1 MSKVRKIVGTTIRS
15 ILIILFAVIIA
26 AVNSILPNY
35 ARMADSY
42 LGGINTKIDN
52 SKVDTTG
59 LDLEYNKPDYTTDS
73 IKEVEASLH
82 QQIADEGTVL
92 LSNEGVLPMAQ
103 DTEFSFFS
111 VNSATVS
118 ANDSMTGGRKLTQIF
133 ENAGVS
139 INTTLMDFYSEQSK
153 EYGLSAG
160 SISFGDA
167 EDFAINEV
175 PLSVLQENTEV
186 MDSVKNTV
194 PVYFLKRVAGEGR
207 DMPRSMYNHAKSE
220 EDKAKSYLEPD
231 STELEIIS
239 YLNDNFDNVI
249 LVTNSNAALELGWV
263 KDYKNVKAVL
273 SCTAIESI
281 PYILTGQVNP
291 SGRTVDT
298 FAADAS
304 KSPAAQNFGDYQ
316 YVDKNGDLTKYNYV
330 TYEEG
335 IYVGYKYYET
345 RYEDAVLNQ
354 GNAGDYDYTEEVV
367 YPFGYGLS
375 YTTFDWS
382 DMQTTW
388 SGDECTVTV
397 DVENTGD
404 MAGKDVVEIY
414 AQSPYTEYDKA
425 NGVEKASVQ
434 LVAYGKTSELAPGEK
449 ETVTC
454 TFSKEQLKAYDE
466 NGAETYIF
474 DAGDYYITAAQNA
487 HVAINNILTA
497 KSEVGTNNT
506 VSVEDSQETEAVDSE
521 DTTDVE
527 TSEEEDTADNE
538 EVADNAEVETS
549 IELATAGG
557 LSAEE
562 ATTGGNADFVSVYI
576 PDNTDTDVTTYA
588 TDSYSGVAITNQLQ
602 DCKADVTYLT
612 RSDWEGTFPTHDGEA
627 GTQIST
633 WGNEINGE
641 DGVSYTY
648 VKTASDELIAELD
661 SFSSGTDVDP
671 ATLADTQIVYGADNG
686 LTLID
691 MRGLDFNDPLWDD
704 LLDELA
710 ADEIYNT
717 IGVSGYGIEYIASVE
732 KPFNIDADTAAGLI
746 YGGTGAMFPNAM
758 TLAQT
763 WNLELASEYGE
774 IIGNEGLLGGADGW
788 YAPSMN
794 IHRTPYSGRN
804 GEYYSEDAYLSGA
817 VASREIYGAASKG
830 MYTYIK
836 HFAFNDQENHRGD
849 RDGQFSVATW
859 FNEQSAR
866 EIYLVPFEMCMKVGD
881 VTLNYVEKQEDGT
894 YVNATKSIRA
904 SQGVMT
910 SFNRAGATWAGG
922 DYGLITGILRNEW
935 AFNGIVMTDNANTGV
950 FMDGYQMTEAGAD
963 VKLTSLPASARYDF
977 DENDPATYY
986 YARQAMHRTL
996 YTIANSKSMNGA
1008 MPGSKIKDGMRTTDK
1023 VKMAIDIIFGL
1034 LIVLEIYKIFR
1045 LFKPTKKKLA
1055 KLQAKAEKK
1064 AQKKLKKA

>member
-1 MSKVRKIVGTTIRS
+1 MSKARKIVGTTIRS
-15 ILIILFAVIIA
+15 ILIIVFAVIIA

-35 ARMADSY
+35 ARMMDSMI
-42 LGGINTKIDN
+42 GGINTKIDN
-52 SKVDTTG
+52 SDVDTTG
-59 LDLEYNKPDYTTDS
+59 LDLEYNKADYTTDN
-73 IKEVEASLH
+73 IGEAESALH

-92 LSNEGVLPMAQ
+92 LSNEGILPMAQ

-118 ANDSMTGGRKLTQIF
+118 ASDSMMGGRNLTQIF
-133 ENAGVS
+133 ENAGAK

-153 EYGLSAG
+153 EYGLSSG
-160 SISFGDA
+160 SVSFGDA

-175 PLSVLQENTEV
+175 PLSVLQENAEV
-186 MDSVKNTV
+186 MESVKNTV

-207 DMPRSMYNHAKSE
+207 DMPRSMYNHAESE

-263 KDYKNVKAVL
+263 KDYTNIKAVL
-273 SCTAIESI
+273 SSTTIEAV

-316 YVDKNGDLTKYNYV
+316 YVDENGELTKYNYV

-382 DMQTTW
+382 NMQTTW
-388 SGDECTVTV
+388 SGDECIVTV

-474 DAGDYYITAAQNA
+474 DAGDYYITAAANA
-487 HVAINNILTA
+487 HAAINNILAA
-497 KSEVGTNNT
+497 KSEKPAQKA
-506 VSVEDSQETEAVDSE
+506 DLDSE
-521 DTTDVE
+521 E
-527 TSEEEDTADNE
+527 TADNE
-538 EVADNAEVETS
+538 ESATQEEAES
-549 IELATAGG
+549 KIELLTAGG

-562 ATTGGNADFVSVYI
+562 ATTGGNADFVSVYT

-588 TDSYSGVAITNQLQ
+588 TDSYSGVTITNQLQ

-648 VKTASDELIAELD
+648 VKTASDDLIAELD
-661 SFSSGTDVDP
+661 SFSSGTDVAP
-671 ATLADTQIVYGADNG
+671 ETLADTQIVYGADNG
-686 LTLID
+686 LTLIN
-691 MRGLDFNDPLWDD
+691 MRGLDFDDPLWDD
-704 LLDELA
+704 LLDELT

-717 IGVSGYGIEYIASVE
+717 IGVSGYGIEYIDSVE

-763 WNLELASEYGE
+763 WNLDLASEYGTM
-774 IIGNEGLLGGADGW
+774 IGNEGLLGGADGW

-804 GEYYSEDAYLSGA
+804 GEYYSEDAFLSGA
-817 VASREIYGAASKG
+817 VASREVYGAASKG

-881 VTLNYVEKQEDGT
+881 VTLNYVEKQEDGS
-894 YVNATKSIRA
+894 YANASKSIRA

-922 DYGLITGILRNEW
+922 DYGLITVILRNEW
-935 AFNGIVMTDNANTGV
+935 AFDGIVMTDNANTGV

-963 VKLTSLPASARYDF
+963 VKLTSLPASARYNF
-977 DENDPATYY
+977 DKSDPATYY
-986 YARQAMHRTL
+986 YARQAMHRVL

-1008 MPGSKIKDGMRTTDK
+1008 MPGSQVKDGMRISDK
-1023 VKMAIDIIFGL
+1023 IKLAIDIIFGL
-1034 LIVLEIYKIFR
+1034 LIVLEVYRIFR
-1045 LFKPTKKKLA
+1045 LFRPTKKKLA
-1055 KLQAKAEKK
+1055 KLLAKAEKK
-1064 AQKKLKKA
+1064 AQKKQM

>member
-1 MSKVRKIVGTTIRS
+1 MSKARKIVGTTIRS
-15 ILIILFAVIIA
+15 ILIIVFAVIIA

-35 ARMADSY
+35 ARMMDSMI
-42 LGGINTKIDN
+42 GGINTKIDN
-52 SKVDTTG
+52 SDVDTTG
-59 LDLEYNKPDYTTDS
+59 LDLEYNKADYTTDN
-73 IKEVEASLH
+73 IGEAESALH

-92 LSNEGVLPMAQ
+92 LSNEGILPMAQ

-118 ANDSMTGGRKLTQIF
+118 ASDSMMGGRNLTQIF
-133 ENAGVS
+133 ENAGAK

-153 EYGLSAG
+153 EYGLSSG

-167 EDFAINEV
+167 EDFAIHEV

-207 DMPRSMYNHAKSE
+207 DMPRSMYNHAESE

-263 KDYKNVKAVL
+263 KDYENVKAVL

-316 YVDKNGDLTKYNYV
+316 YVDENGELTKYNYV

-375 YTTFDWS
+375 YTTFAWS
-382 DMQTTW
+382 DMQTNW

-404 MAGKDVVEIY
+404 LAGKDVVEIY

-425 NGVEKASVQ
+425 NGVEKAAAQ
-434 LVAYGKTSELAPGEK
+434 LIAYGKTSELAPGEK

-466 NGAETYIF
+466 NGAQTYIF
-474 DAGDYYITAAQNA
+474 DAGDYYITAAENA
-487 HVAINNILTA
+487 HAAINNILA
-497 KSEVGTNNT
+497 VKSEV
-506 VSVEDSQETEAVDSE
+506 SVQ
-521 DTTDVE
+521 
-527 TSEEEDTADNE
+527 
-538 EVADNAEVETS
+538 
-549 IELATAGG
+549 TAGG
-557 LSAEE
+557 LSTEE
-562 ATTGGNADFVSVYI
+562 ATTGGNTDFVTVYT

-588 TDSYSGVAITNQLQ
+588 TDSYSGAEITNQLQ
-602 DCKADVTYLT
+602 DCKADVTYLS
-612 RSDWEGTFPTHDGEA
+612 RSDWEGTFPTHDGEP

-648 VKTASDELIAELD
+648 VKTGSADLIADLD

-671 ATLADTQIVYGADNG
+671 ASLAETPIIYGADNG
-686 LTLID
+686 LKLID
-691 MRGLDFNDPLWDD
+691 MRGLDFDDPLWED
-704 LLDELA
+704 LLDELT

-717 IGVSGYGIEYIASVE
+717 IGVSGYGIEYIDSVE
-732 KPFNIDADTAAGLI
+732 KPFNIDADTAAGLF
-746 YGGTGAMFPNAM
+746 YGGTGAMFPKAM

-763 WNLELASEYGE
+763 WNLELAGEYGE
-774 IIGNEGLLGGADGW
+774 MIGNEGLLGGADGW

-817 VASREIYGAASKG
+817 VASREVYGAASKG

-866 EIYLVPFEMCMKVGD
+866 EIYLVPFEMCMKAGD
-881 VTLNYVEKQEDGT
+881 VTLNYVEKQKDGT
-894 YVNATKSIRA
+894 YANASKQIRA

-935 AFNGIVMTDNANTGV
+935 AFDGIVMTDNANTGV

-963 VKLTSLPASARYDF
+963 VKLTTLPASARYNF

-986 YARQAMHRTL
+986 YARQAMHHTL
-996 YTIANSKSMNGA
+996 YTIANCKAMNGA
-1008 MPGSKIKDGMRTTDK
+1008 MPGSHIKDGTRISTTIMRVVT
-1023 VKMAIDIIFGL
+1023 ILFGL
-1034 LIVLEIYKIFR
+1034 LIILEVYKIFR
-1045 LFKPTKKKLA
+1045 LFKPTQKKLT

-1064 AQKKLKKA
+1064 AQKKQS

>member
-1 MSKVRKIVGTTIRS
+1 
-15 ILIILFAVIIA
+15 
-26 AVNSILPNY
+26 
-35 ARMADSY
+35 
-42 LGGINTKIDN
+42 
-52 SKVDTTG
+52 
-59 LDLEYNKPDYTTDS
+59 
-73 IKEVEASLH
+73 
-82 QQIADEGTVL
+82 
-92 LSNEGVLPMAQ
+92 
-103 DTEFSFFS
+103 
-111 VNSATVS
+111 
-118 ANDSMTGGRKLTQIF
+118 
-133 ENAGVS
+133 
-139 INTTLMDFYSEQSK
+139 
-153 EYGLSAG
+153 
-160 SISFGDA
+160 
-167 EDFAINEV
+167 
-175 PLSVLQENTEV
+175 
-186 MDSVKNTV
+186 
-194 PVYFLKRVAGEGR
+194 
-207 DMPRSMYNHAKSE
+207 MPRSMYNHAESE

-263 KDYKNVKAVL
+263 KDYTNIKAVL
-273 SCTAIESI
+273 SSTTIEAI

-316 YVDKNGDLTKYNYV
+316 YVDENGELTKYNYV

-375 YTTFDWS
+375 YTTFAWS
-382 DMQTTW
+382 NMQTNW

-466 NGAETYIF
+466 NGAQTYIF
-474 DAGDYYITAAQNA
+474 DAGDYYITAAANA
-487 HVAINNILTA
+487 HAAINNILAA
-497 KSEVGTNNT
+497 KSEKPAQKA
-506 VSVEDSQETEAVDSE
+506 DLDSE
-521 DTTDVE
+521 E
-527 TSEEEDTADNE
+527 TADNE
-538 EVADNAEVETS
+538 ESATQEEAES
-549 IELATAGG
+549 KIELLTAGG

-562 ATTGGNADFVSVYI
+562 TTTGGNAEFVSVYT

-588 TDSYSGVAITNQLQ
+588 TDSYSGVTITNQLQ

-648 VKTASDELIAELD
+648 VKTASDDLIAELD
-661 SFSSGTDVDP
+661 SFSSGTDVAP
-671 ATLADTQIVYGADNG
+671 ETLADTQIVYGADNG
-686 LTLID
+686 LTLIN
-691 MRGLDFNDPLWDD
+691 MRGLDFDDPLWDD
-704 LLDELA
+704 LLDELT

-717 IGVSGYGIEYIASVE
+717 IGVSGYGIEYIDSVE
-732 KPFNIDADTAAGLI
+732 KPFNIDADTAAGLL

-763 WNLELASEYGE
+763 WNLDLASEYGTM
-774 IIGNEGLLGGADGW
+774 IGNEGLLGGADGW

-804 GEYYSEDAYLSGA
+804 GEYYSEDAFLSGA
-817 VASREIYGAASKG
+817 VASREVYGAASKG

-881 VTLNYVEKQEDGT
+881 VTLNYVEKQEDGS
-894 YVNATKSIRA
+894 YANASKSIRA

-935 AFNGIVMTDNANTGV
+935 AFDGIVMTDNANTGV

-963 VKLTSLPASARYDF
+963 VKLTSLPASARYNF
-977 DENDPATYY
+977 DKSDSATYY
-986 YARQAMHRTL
+986 YARQAMHRVL

-1008 MPGSKIKDGMRTTDK
+1008 MPGSQIKDGMRISDK
-1023 VKMAIDIIFGL
+1023 IKLAIDIIFGL
-1034 LIVLEIYKIFR
+1034 LIVLEVYRIFR
-1045 LFKPTKKKLA
+1045 LFRPTKKKLA

-1064 AQKKLKKA
+1064 AQKKQM

>member
-1 MSKVRKIVGTTIRS
+1 MSKARKIVGTTIRS
-15 ILIILFAVIIA
+15 ILIIVFAVIIA
-26 AVNSILPNY
+26 AVNMILPNY
-35 ARMADSY
+35 ARMADSM

-52 SKVDTTG
+52 SDVDTSG
-59 LDLEYNKPDYTTDS
+59 LDLEYNKADYT
-73 IKEVEASLH
+73 KENIGEAEAALH
-82 QQIADEGTVL
+82 QQIADEGTIL
-92 LSNEGVLPMAQ
+92 LSNEGILPMSQ
-103 DTEFSFFS
+103 NTEFSFFS

-118 ANDSMTGGRKLTQIF
+118 AKDSMLGGRNLTQIF
-133 ENAGVS
+133 ENAGAKL
-139 INTTLMDFYSEQSK
+139 NTTLMDFYTEQS
-153 EYGLSAG
+153 EVYGLSSG

-167 EDFAINEV
+167 EDFAIHEV

-186 MDSVKNTV
+186 MDSVKNTT

-207 DMPRSMYNHAKSE
+207 DMPRSMYNHAESE

-239 YLNDNFDNVI
+239 YLNDHFDNVI

-263 KDYKNVKAVL
+263 KDYANVKAVL
-273 SCTAIESI
+273 SCTAIEAI

-316 YVDKNGDLTKYNYV
+316 YVDENGELTKYNYV

-345 RYEDAVLNQ
+345 RYEDAILNQ

-375 YTTFDWS
+375 YTTFAWS
-382 DMQTTW
+382 DMQTNW

-404 MAGKDVVEIY
+404 LAGKDVVEIY

-425 NGVEKASVQ
+425 NGVEKAAVQ
-434 LVAYGKTSELAPGEK
+434 LIAYGKTSELAPGEK

-466 NGAETYIF
+466 NGAQTYIF
-474 DAGDYYITAAQNA
+474 DAGDYYITAAENA
-487 HVAINNILTA
+487 HAAINNILA
-497 KSEVGTNNT
+497 VKSEV
-506 VSVEDSQETEAVDSE
+506 SVQ
-521 DTTDVE
+521 
-527 TSEEEDTADNE
+527 
-538 EVADNAEVETS
+538 
-549 IELATAGG
+549 TAGG
-557 LSAEE
+557 LSTEE
-562 ATTGGNADFVSVYI
+562 ATTGGNTDFVTVYT

-588 TDSYSGVAITNQLQ
+588 TDSYSGAEITNQLQ
-602 DCKADVTYLT
+602 DCKADVTYLS
-612 RSDWEGTFPTHDGEA
+612 RSDWEGTFPTHDGEP

-648 VKTASDELIAELD
+648 VKTGSAHLIAELD

-671 ATLADTQIVYGADNG
+671 ASLAETPIIYGADNG
-686 LTLID
+686 LKLID
-691 MRGLDFNDPLWDD
+691 MRGLDFDDPLWED
-704 LLDELA
+704 LLDELT

-717 IGVSGYGIEYIASVE
+717 IGVSGYGIEYIDSVE
-732 KPFNIDADTAAGLI
+732 KPFNIDADTAAGLF
-746 YGGTGAMFPNAM
+746 YGGTGAMFPKAM

-763 WNLELASEYGE
+763 WNLELAGEYGE
-774 IIGNEGLLGGADGW
+774 MIGNEGLLGGADGW

-817 VASREIYGAASKG
+817 VASREVYGAASKG

-866 EIYLVPFEMCMKVGD
+866 EIYLVPFEMCMKAGD
-881 VTLNYVEKQEDGT
+881 VTLNYVEKQKDGT
-894 YVNATKSIRA
+894 YANASKQIRA

-935 AFNGIVMTDNANTGV
+935 AFDGIVMTDNANTGV

-963 VKLTSLPASARYDF
+963 VKLTSLPASARYNF
-977 DENDPATYY
+977 DKSDPATYY
-986 YARQAMHRTL
+986 YARQAMHRVL

-1008 MPGSKIKDGMRTTDK
+1008 MPGSQIKDGMRISDK
-1023 VKMAIDIIFGL
+1023 IKLAIDIIFGL
-1034 LIVLEIYKIFR
+1034 LIVLEVYRIFR
-1045 LFKPTKKKLA
+1045 LFRPTKKKLA
-1055 KLQAKAEKK
+1055 KLLAKAEKK
-1064 AQKKLKKA
+1064 AQKKQM

>member
-1 MSKVRKIVGTTIRS
+1 MSKVRKVVGTTIRS
-15 ILIILFAVIIA
+15 ILIVLFAVIIA
-26 AVNSILPNY
+26 AVNMILPNY
-35 ARMADSY
+35 ARMADSM

-52 SKVDTTG
+52 SDVDTSG
-59 LDLEYNKPDYTTDS
+59 LDLEYNKADYT
-73 IKEVEASLH
+73 KENIGEAEAALH

-92 LSNEGVLPMAQ
+92 LSNEGILPMAK

-118 ANDSMTGGRKLTQIF
+118 ASDSMLGGRKLTQIF
-133 ENAGVS
+133 ENAGVK
-139 INTTLMDFYSEQSK
+139 INSTLMDFYTEQSK
-153 EYGLSAG
+153 TYGLSSG

-175 PLSVLQENTEV
+175 PLSVLQENTDV
-186 MDSVKNTV
+186 LDSAKNTV

-207 DMPRSMYNHAKSE
+207 DMPRSMYNHAESA

-239 YLNDNFDNVI
+239 YLNDHFDNVI
-249 LVTNSNAALELGWV
+249 LVTNSNAALELDWV
-263 KDYKNVKAVL
+263 KDYSNVKAVL
-273 SCTAIESI
+273 SCTTIESI

-316 YVDKNGDLTKYNYV
+316 YVDENGELTKYNYV

-345 RYEDAVLNQ
+345 RYEDVILNQ
-354 GNAGDYDYTEEVV
+354 GNAGDYDYTKEVV

-375 YTTFDWS
+375 YTTFEWS

-434 LVAYGKTSELAPGEK
+434 LVAYGKTKELAPGEK
-449 ETVTC
+449 ETVSC

-466 NGAETYIF
+466 NNAKTYIF
-474 DAGDYYITAAQNA
+474 DAGDYYITAAKNA
-487 HVAINNILTA
+487 HDAINNIITVKA
-497 KSEVGTNNT
+497 ESAAEASAINGNT
-506 VSVEDSQETEAVDSE
+506 
-521 DTTDVE
+521 
-527 TSEEEDTADNE
+527 
-538 EVADNAEVETS
+538 
-549 IELATAGG
+549 ELVTIYTP
-557 LSAEE
+557 E
-562 ATTGGNADFVSVYI
+562 
-576 PDNTDTDVTTYA
+576 NTDTDLTTYA
-588 TDSYSGVAITNQLQ
+588 TDSYSGVEITNQLQ
-602 DCKADVTYLT
+602 DCKADVVYLS
-612 RSDWEGTFPTHDGEA
+612 RSDWEGTFPTHDGEP

-641 DGVSYTY
+641 DGASYTY
-648 VKTASDELIAELD
+648 VKEASPELITELD
-661 SFSSGTDVDP
+661 SFSSGTDIDP

-686 LTLID
+686 LKLID
-691 MRGLDFNDPLWDD
+691 LRGRDFDDPLWDD
-704 LLDELA
+704 LLDELT
-710 ADEIYNT
+710 ADEIYNA
-717 IGVSGYGIEYIASVE
+717 IGVSGYGIEYIDSVE
-732 KPFNIDADTAAGLI
+732 KPFNIDADTAAGLF

-774 IIGNEGLLGGADGW
+774 MIGNEGLLGGADGW

-794 IHRTPYSGRN
+794 IHRTPFSGRN

-817 VASREIYGAASKG
+817 VASREVYGAASKG

-866 EIYLVPFEMCMKVGD
+866 ELYLVPFEMCMKAGD
-881 VTLNYVEKQEDGT
+881 VTLNYVEKQEDGS
-894 YVNATKSIRA
+894 YANASKQIRA

-935 AFNGIVMTDNANTGV
+935 AFDGIVMTDNANTGV

-977 DENDPATYY
+977 DKNDPATYY
-986 YARQAMHRTL
+986 YARQAMHRVL

-1008 MPGSKIKDGMRTTDK
+1008 MPGSHIKDGLRTTEK
-1023 VKMAIDIIFGL
+1023 IRLAIDVIFGL
-1034 LIVLEIYKIFR
+1034 LILLEAYRIFR
-1045 LFKPTKKKLA
+1045 LFKPTQKKLA
-1055 KLQAKAEKK
+1055 KMQAKAKKK
-1064 AQKKLKKA
+1064 AARKAAKA

>member
-1 MSKVRKIVGTTIRS
+1 MSKARKIVGTTIRS
-15 ILIILFAVIIA
+15 ILIIVFAVIIA

-35 ARMADSY
+35 ARMMDSMI
-42 LGGINTKIDN
+42 GGINTKIDN
-52 SKVDTTG
+52 SDVDTTG
-59 LDLEYNKPDYTTDS
+59 LDLEYNKADYTTDN
-73 IKEVEASLH
+73 IGEAESALH

-92 LSNEGVLPMAQ
+92 LSNEGILPMAQ

-118 ANDSMTGGRKLTQIF
+118 ASDSMMGGRNLTQIF
-133 ENAGVS
+133 ENAGAK

-153 EYGLSAG
+153 EYGLSSG
-160 SISFGDA
+160 SVSFGDA

-175 PLSVLQENTEV
+175 PLSVLQENAEV

-207 DMPRSMYNHAKSE
+207 DMPRSMYNHAESE

-263 KDYKNVKAVL
+263 KDYENVKAVL

-316 YVDKNGDLTKYNYV
+316 YVDENGELTKYNYV

-375 YTTFDWS
+375 YTTFAWS
-382 DMQTTW
+382 NMQTNW
-388 SGDECTVTV
+388 SGDECTVNV

-474 DAGDYYITAAQNA
+474 DAGDYYITAAANA
-487 HVAINNILTA
+487 HAAINNILAA
-497 KSEVGTNNT
+497 KSEKPARKA
-506 VSVEDSQETEAVDSE
+506 DLDSE
-521 DTTDVE
+521 E
-527 TSEEEDTADNE
+527 TADNE
-538 EVADNAEVETS
+538 ESATQEEAES
-549 IELATAGG
+549 KIELLTAGG

-562 ATTGGNADFVSVYI
+562 ATTGGNAEFVSVYT

-588 TDSYSGVAITNQLQ
+588 TDSYSGVTITNQLQ

-648 VKTASDELIAELD
+648 VKTASDDLIAELD
-661 SFSSGTDVDP
+661 SFSSGTDVAP
-671 ATLADTQIVYGADNG
+671 ETLADTQIVYGADNG
-686 LTLID
+686 LTLIN
-691 MRGLDFNDPLWDD
+691 MRGLDFDDPLWDD
-704 LLDELA
+704 LLDELTPE
-710 ADEIYNT
+710 EIYNT
-717 IGVSGYGIEYIASVE
+717 IGVSGYGIEYIDSVE
-732 KPFNIDADTAAGLI
+732 KPFNIDADTASGLI
-746 YGGTGAMFPNAM
+746 YGGTGAMFPSAM

-774 IIGNEGLLGGADGW
+774 MIGNEGLLGGADGW

-804 GEYYSEDAYLSGA
+804 GEYYSEDALLSGA

-866 EIYLVPFEMCMKVGD
+866 EIYLVPFEMCMKAGD

-894 YVNATKSIRA
+894 YVNASKQIRA

-935 AFNGIVMTDNANTGV
+935 AFDGIVMTDNANTGV

-963 VKLTSLPASARYDF
+963 VKLTSLPASARYNF
-977 DENDPATYY
+977 DKSDPATYY
-986 YARQAMHRTL
+986 YARQAMHRVL

-1008 MPGSKIKDGMRTTDK
+1008 MPGSQIKDGMRISDK
-1023 VKMAIDIIFGL
+1023 IKLAIDIIFGL
-1034 LIVLEIYKIFR
+1034 LIVLEVYRIFR
-1045 LFKPTKKKLA
+1045 LYRPTKKKLA
-1055 KLQAKAEKK
+1055 KLLAKAEKK
-1064 AQKKLKKA
+1064 AQKKQM

>member
-1 MSKVRKIVGTTIRS
+1 MSKARKIVGTTIRS
-15 ILIILFAVIIA
+15 ILIIVFAVIIA

-35 ARMADSY
+35 ARMMDSMI
-42 LGGINTKIDN
+42 GGINTKIDN
-52 SKVDTTG
+52 SDVDTTG
-59 LDLEYNKPDYTTDS
+59 LDLEYNKADYTTDN
-73 IKEVEASLH
+73 IGEAESALH

-92 LSNEGVLPMAQ
+92 LSNEGILPMAQ

-118 ANDSMTGGRKLTQIF
+118 ASDSMMGGRNLTQIF
-133 ENAGVS
+133 ENAGAK

-153 EYGLSAG
+153 EYGLSSG
-160 SISFGDA
+160 SVSFGDA

-175 PLSVLQENTEV
+175 PLSVLQENAEV
-186 MDSVKNTV
+186 MESVKNTV

-207 DMPRSMYNHAKSE
+207 DMPRSMYNHAESE

-249 LVTNSNAALELGWV
+249 LVANSNAALELGWV
-263 KDYKNVKAVL
+263 KDYTNIKAVL
-273 SCTAIESI
+273 SSTTIEAV

-316 YVDKNGDLTKYNYV
+316 YVDENGELTKYNYV

-382 DMQTTW
+382 NMQTTW
-388 SGDECTVTV
+388 SGDECIVTV

-474 DAGDYYITAAQNA
+474 DAGDYYITAAANA
-487 HVAINNILTA
+487 HAAINNILAA
-497 KSEVGTNNT
+497 KSEKPAQKA
-506 VSVEDSQETEAVDSE
+506 DLDSE
-521 DTTDVE
+521 E
-527 TSEEEDTADNE
+527 TADNE
-538 EVADNAEVETS
+538 ESATQEEAES
-549 IELATAGG
+549 KIELLTAGG

-562 ATTGGNADFVSVYI
+562 ATTGGNADFVSVYT

-588 TDSYSGVAITNQLQ
+588 TDSYSGVTITNQLQ

-648 VKTASDELIAELD
+648 VKTASDDLIAELD
-661 SFSSGTDVDP
+661 SFSSGTDVAP
-671 ATLADTQIVYGADNG
+671 ETLADTQIVYGADNG
-686 LTLID
+686 LTLIN
-691 MRGLDFNDPLWDD
+691 MRGLDFDDPLWDD
-704 LLDELA
+704 LLDELT
-710 ADEIYNT
+710 ADEIYNM
-717 IGVSGYGIEYIASVE
+717 IGVSGYGIEYIDSVE
-732 KPFNIDADTAAGLI
+732 KPFNIDADTAAGLL

-763 WNLELASEYGE
+763 WNLDLASEYGTM
-774 IIGNEGLLGGADGW
+774 IGNEGLLGGADGW

-804 GEYYSEDAYLSGA
+804 GEYYSEDAFLSGA
-817 VASREIYGAASKG
+817 VASREVYGAASKG

-881 VTLNYVEKQEDGT
+881 VTLNYVEKQEDGS
-894 YVNATKSIRA
+894 YANASKSIRA

-935 AFNGIVMTDNANTGV
+935 AFDGIVMTDNANTGV

-963 VKLTSLPASARYDF
+963 VKLTSLPASARYNF
-977 DENDPATYY
+977 DKSDPATYY
-986 YARQAMHRTL
+986 YARQAMHRVL

-1008 MPGSKIKDGMRTTDK
+1008 MPGSQIKDGTRISTTIMRVVT
-1023 VKMAIDIIFGL
+1023 ILFGL
-1034 LIVLEIYKIFR
+1034 LIILEVYKIFR
-1045 LFKPTKKKLA
+1045 LFKPTQKKLA

-1064 AQKKLKKA
+1064 AQKKQS

>member
-1 MSKVRKIVGTTIRS
+1 MSKARKIVGTTIRS
-15 ILIILFAVIIA
+15 ILIIVFAVIIA

-35 ARMADSY
+35 ARMMDSMI
-42 LGGINTKIDN
+42 GGINTKIDN
-52 SKVDTTG
+52 SDVDTTG
-59 LDLEYNKPDYTTDS
+59 LDLEYNKADYTTDN
-73 IKEVEASLH
+73 IGEAESALH

-92 LSNEGVLPMAQ
+92 LSNEGILPMAQ

-118 ANDSMTGGRKLTQIF
+118 ARDSMMGGRNLTQIF
-133 ENAGVS
+133 ENAGAK
-139 INTTLMDFYSEQSK
+139 INTTLMNFYSEQSK
-153 EYGLSAG
+153 EYGLSSG
-160 SISFGDA
+160 SISYGDA

-175 PLSVLQENTEV
+175 PLSVLQENAEV
-186 MDSVKNTV
+186 MESVKNTV

-207 DMPRSMYNHAKSE
+207 DMPRSMYNHAESE

-263 KDYKNVKAVL
+263 KDYTNIKAVL
-273 SCTAIESI
+273 SSTTIEAI

-316 YVDKNGDLTKYNYV
+316 YVDENGELTKYNYV

-375 YTTFDWS
+375 YTTFAWS
-382 DMQTTW
+382 NMQTNW

-434 LVAYGKTSELAPGEK
+434 LAAYGKTSELAPGEK

-466 NGAETYIF
+466 NGAQTYIF
-474 DAGDYYITAAQNA
+474 DAGDYYITAAANA
-487 HVAINNILTA
+487 HAAINNILA
-497 KSEVGTNNT
+497 VKSEKPAQKA
-506 VSVEDSQETEAVDSE
+506 DLDSE
-521 DTTDVE
+521 E
-527 TSEEEDTADNE
+527 TADNE
-538 EVADNAEVETS
+538 ESATQEEAES
-549 IELATAGG
+549 KIELLTAGG
-557 LSAEE
+557 LSTEE
-562 ATTGGNADFVSVYI
+562 ATTGGNAEFVAVYT

-588 TDSYSGVAITNQLQ
+588 TDSYSGVEITNQLQ

-612 RSDWEGTFPTHDGEA
+612 RSDWEGTFPTHDGTP

-648 VKTASDELIAELD
+648 VKTASDDLIAELD
-661 SFSSGTDVDP
+661 SFSSGTEIDP
-671 ATLADTQIVYGADNG
+671 ETLADTQIVYGADNG

-691 MRGLDFNDPLWDD
+691 MRGLDYDDPLWED
-704 LLDELA
+704 LLDELTPE
-710 ADEIYNT
+710 EIYNT
-717 IGVSGYGIEYIASVE
+717 IGVSGYGIEYIDSVE
-732 KPFNIDADTAAGLI
+732 KPFNIDADTASGLI
-746 YGGTGAMFPNAM
+746 YGGTGAMFPSAM

-774 IIGNEGLLGGADGW
+774 MIGNDGLLGGADGW

-804 GEYYSEDAYLSGA
+804 GEYYSEDAFLSGA

-866 EIYLVPFEMCMKVGD
+866 EIYLVPFEMCMKAGD

-894 YVNATKSIRA
+894 YVNASKQIRA

-935 AFNGIVMTDNANTGV
+935 AFDGIVMTDNANTGV

-963 VKLTSLPASARYDF
+963 VKLTTLPASARYNF

-986 YARQAMHRTL
+986 YARQAMHHTL
-996 YTIANSKSMNGA
+996 YTIANCKAMNGA
-1008 MPGSKIKDGMRTTDK
+1008 MPGSHIKDGTRISTTIMRVVT
-1023 VKMAIDIIFGL
+1023 ILFGL
-1034 LIVLEIYKIFR
+1034 LIILEVYKIFR
-1045 LFKPTKKKLA
+1045 LFKPTQKKLA

-1064 AQKKLKKA
+1064 AQKKQS

>member
-1 MSKVRKIVGTTIRS
+1 MSKARKIVGTTIRS
-15 ILIILFAVIIA
+15 ILIIVFAVIIA

-35 ARMADSY
+35 ARMMDSMI
-42 LGGINTKIDN
+42 GGINTKIDN
-52 SKVDTTG
+52 SDVDTTG
-59 LDLEYNKPDYTTDS
+59 LDLEYNKADYTTDN
-73 IKEVEASLH
+73 IEEAESALH

-92 LSNEGVLPMAQ
+92 LSNEGILPMAQ

-118 ANDSMTGGRKLTQIF
+118 ARDSMMGGRNLTQIF
-133 ENAGVS
+133 ENAGAK
-139 INTTLMDFYSEQSK
+139 INTTLMNFYSEQSK
-153 EYGLSAG
+153 EYGLSSG
-160 SISFGDA
+160 SISYGDA

-175 PLSVLQENTEV
+175 PLSVLQENAEV
-186 MDSVKNTV
+186 MESVKNTV

-207 DMPRSMYNHAKSE
+207 DMPRSMYNHAESE

-263 KDYKNVKAVL
+263 KDYTNIKAVL
-273 SCTAIESI
+273 SSTTIEAI

-316 YVDKNGDLTKYNYV
+316 YVDENGELTKYNYV

-375 YTTFDWS
+375 YTTFAWS
-382 DMQTTW
+382 NMQTNW

-434 LVAYGKTSELAPGEK
+434 LATYGKTSELAPGEK

-466 NGAETYIF
+466 NGAQTYIF
-474 DAGDYYITAAQNA
+474 DAGDYYITAAANA
-487 HVAINNILTA
+487 HAAINNILAA
-497 KSEVGTNNT
+497 KSEKPAQKA
-506 VSVEDSQETEAVDSE
+506 DLDSE
-521 DTTDVE
+521 E
-527 TSEEEDTADNE
+527 TADNE
-538 EVADNAEVETS
+538 ESATQEEAES
-549 IELATAGG
+549 KIELLTAGG
-557 LSAEE
+557 LSTEE
-562 ATTGGNADFVSVYI
+562 ATTGGNAEFVAVYT

-588 TDSYSGVAITNQLQ
+588 TDSYSGVEITNQLQ

-612 RSDWEGTFPTHDGEA
+612 RSDWEGTFPTHDGTP

-648 VKTASDELIAELD
+648 VKTASDDLIAELD
-661 SFSSGTDVDP
+661 SFSSGTEIDP
-671 ATLADTQIVYGADNG
+671 ETLADTQIVYGADNG

-691 MRGLDFNDPLWDD
+691 MRGLDYDDPLWED
-704 LLDELA
+704 LLDELTPE
-710 ADEIYNT
+710 EIYNT
-717 IGVSGYGIEYIASVE
+717 IGVSGYGIEYIDSVE
-732 KPFNIDADTAAGLI
+732 KPFNIDADTASGLI
-746 YGGTGAMFPNAM
+746 YGGTGAMFPSAM

-774 IIGNEGLLGGADGW
+774 MIGNEGLLGGADGW

-804 GEYYSEDAYLSGA
+804 GEYYSEDAFLSGA

-866 EIYLVPFEMCMKVGD
+866 EIYLVPFEMCMKAGD

-894 YVNATKSIRA
+894 YVNASKQIRA

-935 AFNGIVMTDNANTGV
+935 AFDGIVMTDNANTGV

-963 VKLTSLPASARYDF
+963 VKLTTLPASARYNF

-986 YARQAMHRTL
+986 YARQAMHHTL
-996 YTIANSKSMNGA
+996 YTIANCKAMNGA
-1008 MPGSKIKDGMRTTDK
+1008 MPGSHIKDGTRISTTIMRVVT
-1023 VKMAIDIIFGL
+1023 ILFGL
-1034 LIVLEIYKIFR
+1034 LIILEVYKIFR
-1045 LFKPTKKKLA
+1045 LFKPTQKKLA

-1064 AQKKLKKA
+1064 AQKKQS

>member
-1 MSKVRKIVGTTIRS
+1 MSKVRKVVGTTIRS

-26 AVNSILPNY
+26 AVNMILPNY
-35 ARMADSY
+35 ARMADSV

-52 SKVDTTG
+52 SDIDTSG
-59 LDLEYNKPDYTTDS
+59 LDLEYNKADYT
-73 IKEVEASLH
+73 KENIGEAEAALH

-92 LSNEGVLPMAQ
+92 LSNDGILPMAK

-118 ANDSMTGGRKLTQIF
+118 ASDSMLGGRKLTQIF
-133 ENAGVS
+133 ENAGVK
-139 INTTLMDFYSEQSK
+139 INSTLMDFYTEQSK
-153 EYGLSAG
+153 TYGLSSG

-175 PLSVLQENTEV
+175 PLSVLQENTDV
-186 MDSVKNTV
+186 LDSAKNTV

-207 DMPRSMYNHAKSE
+207 DMPRSMYNHAESA

-239 YLNDNFDNVI
+239 YLNDHFDNVI
-249 LVTNSNAALELGWV
+249 LVTNSNAALELDWV
-263 KDYKNVKAVL
+263 KDYSNVKAVL
-273 SCTAIESI
+273 SCTTIESI

-316 YVDKNGDLTKYNYV
+316 YVDENGELTKYNYV

-345 RYEDAVLNQ
+345 RYEDVILNQ
-354 GNAGDYDYTEEVV
+354 GNAGDYDYEKEVV

-375 YTTFDWS
+375 YTTFEWS

-425 NGVEKASVQ
+425 NGVEKSSVQ
-434 LVAYGKTSELAPGEK
+434 LVAYGKTKELAPGER
-449 ETVTC
+449 ETVSC

-466 NGAETYIF
+466 NNAKTYIF
-474 DAGDYYITAAQNA
+474 DAGDYYITAAKNA
-487 HVAINNILTA
+487 HDAINNIITVKA
-497 KSEVGTNNT
+497 ESAAEASAINGNT
-506 VSVEDSQETEAVDSE
+506 EL
-521 DTTDVE
+521 
-527 TSEEEDTADNE
+527 
-538 EVADNAEVETS
+538 VAIYTPE
-549 IELATAGG
+549 
-557 LSAEE
+557 
-562 ATTGGNADFVSVYI
+562 
-576 PDNTDTDVTTYA
+576 NTDTDFTTYA
-588 TDSYSGVAITNQLQ
+588 TDSYSGVEITNQLQ
-602 DCKADVTYLT
+602 DCKADVVYLS
-612 RSDWEGTFPTHDGEA
+612 RSDWEGTFPTHDGEP

-641 DGVSYTY
+641 DGASYTY
-648 VKTASDELIAELD
+648 VKEASPELITELD
-661 SFSSGTDVDP
+661 SFSSGTDIDP

-686 LTLID
+686 LKLID
-691 MRGLDFNDPLWDD
+691 LRGRDFDDPLWDD
-704 LLDELA
+704 LLDELT

-717 IGVSGYGIEYIASVE
+717 VGVSGYGIEYIDSVE
-732 KPFNIDADTAAGLI
+732 KPFNIDADTAAGLF

-774 IIGNEGLLGGADGW
+774 MIGNEGLLGGADGW

-817 VASREIYGAASKG
+817 VASREVYGAASKG

-866 EIYLVPFEMCMKVGD
+866 ELYLVPFEMCMKAGD
-881 VTLNYVEKQEDGT
+881 VTLNYVEKQEDGS
-894 YVNATKSIRA
+894 YANASKQIRA

-910 SFNRAGATWAGG
+910 SFNRAGATWVGG

-935 AFNGIVMTDNANTGV
+935 AFDGIVMTDNANTGV

-977 DENDPATYY
+977 DKNDPATYY
-986 YARQAMHRTL
+986 YARQAMHRVL

-1008 MPGSKIKDGMRTTDK
+1008 MPGSHIKDGLRTTEK
-1023 VKMAIDIIFGL
+1023 IRLAINVIFGL
-1034 LIVLEIYKIFR
+1034 LILLEVYRIFR
-1045 LFKPTKKKLA
+1045 LFKPTQKKLA
-1055 KLQAKAEKK
+1055 KMQAKAEKK
-1064 AQKKLKKA
+1064 AARKAAKA

>member
-1 MSKVRKIVGTTIRS
+1 MSKARKIVGTTIRS
-15 ILIILFAVIIA
+15 ILIIVFAVIIA

-35 ARMADSY
+35 ARMMDSMI
-42 LGGINTKIDN
+42 GGINTKIDN
-52 SKVDTTG
+52 SDVDTTG
-59 LDLEYNKPDYTTDS
+59 LDLEYNKADYTTDN
-73 IKEVEASLH
+73 IGEAESALH

-92 LSNEGVLPMAQ
+92 LSNEGILPMAQ

-118 ANDSMTGGRKLTQIF
+118 ASDSMMGGRNLTQIF
-133 ENAGVS
+133 ENAGAK

-153 EYGLSAG
+153 EYGLSSG
-160 SISFGDA
+160 SVSFGDA

-175 PLSVLQENTEV
+175 PLSVLQENAEV
-186 MDSVKNTV
+186 MESVKNTV

-207 DMPRSMYNHAKSE
+207 DMPRSMYNHAESE

-249 LVTNSNAALELGWV
+249 LVTNSNAALEFGWV
-263 KDYKNVKAVL
+263 KDYTNIKAVL
-273 SCTAIESI
+273 SSTTIEAV

-316 YVDKNGDLTKYNYV
+316 YVDENGELTKYNYV

-382 DMQTTW
+382 NMQTTW
-388 SGDECTVTV
+388 SGDECIVTV

-425 NGVEKASVQ
+425 NRVEKASVQ
-434 LVAYGKTSELAPGEK
+434 LVAYGEK

-466 NGAETYIF
+466 NGAQTYIF
-474 DAGDYYITAAQNA
+474 DAGDYYITAAANA
-487 HVAINNILTA
+487 HAAINNILAA
-497 KSEVGTNNT
+497 KSEKPAQKA
-506 VSVEDSQETEAVDSE
+506 DLDSE
-521 DTTDVE
+521 E
-527 TSEEEDTADNE
+527 TADNE
-538 EVADNAEVETS
+538 ESATQEEAES
-549 IELATAGG
+549 KIELLTAGG
-557 LSAEE
+557 LSTEE
-562 ATTGGNADFVSVYI
+562 ATTGGNAEFVAVYT

-588 TDSYSGVAITNQLQ
+588 TDSYSGVEIANQLQ

-612 RSDWEGTFPTHDGEA
+612 RSDWEGTFPTHDGTP

-648 VKTASDELIAELD
+648 VKTASDDLIAELD
-661 SFSSGTDVDP
+661 SFSSGTEIDP
-671 ATLADTQIVYGADNG
+671 ETLADTQIVYGADNS

-691 MRGLDFNDPLWDD
+691 MRGLDYDDPLWED
-704 LLDELA
+704 LLDELTPE
-710 ADEIYNT
+710 EIYNT
-717 IGVSGYGIEYIASVE
+717 IGVSGYGIEYIDSVE
-732 KPFNIDADTAAGLI
+732 KPFNIDADTASGLI
-746 YGGTGAMFPNAM
+746 YGGTGAMFPSAM

-774 IIGNEGLLGGADGW
+774 MIGNEGLLGGADGW

-804 GEYYSEDAYLSGA
+804 GEYYSEDAFLSGA

-866 EIYLVPFEMCMKVGD
+866 EIYLVPFEMCMKAGD

-894 YVNATKSIRA
+894 YVNASKQIRA

-935 AFNGIVMTDNANTGV
+935 AFDGIVMTDNANTGV

-963 VKLTSLPASARYDF
+963 VKLTTLPASARYNF

-986 YARQAMHRTL
+986 YARQAMHHTL
-996 YTIANSKSMNGA
+996 YTIANCKAMNGA
-1008 MPGSKIKDGMRTTDK
+1008 MPGSHIKDGTRISTTIMRVVT
-1023 VKMAIDIIFGL
+1023 ILFGL
-1034 LIVLEIYKIFR
+1034 LIILEVYKIFR
-1045 LFKPTKKKLA
+1045 LFKPTQKKLA

-1064 AQKKLKKA
+1064 AQKKQS

>member
-1 MSKVRKIVGTTIRS
+1 MSKVRKVVGTTIRS

-26 AVNSILPNY
+26 AVNMILPNY
-35 ARMADSY
+35 ARMADSV

-52 SKVDTTG
+52 SDIDTSG
-59 LDLEYNKPDYTTDS
+59 LDLEYNKADYT
-73 IKEVEASLH
+73 KENIGEAEAALH

-92 LSNEGVLPMAQ
+92 LSNEGILPMAK

-118 ANDSMTGGRKLTQIF
+118 ASDSMLGGRKLTQIF
-133 ENAGVS
+133 ENAGVK
-139 INTTLMDFYSEQSK
+139 INSTLMDFYTEQSK
-153 EYGLSAG
+153 TYGLSSG

-175 PLSVLQENTEV
+175 PLSVLQENTDV
-186 MDSVKNTV
+186 LDSAKNTV

-207 DMPRSMYNHAKSE
+207 DMPRSMYNHAESA

-239 YLNDNFDNVI
+239 YLNDHFDNVI
-249 LVTNSNAALELGWV
+249 LVTNSNAALELDWV
-263 KDYKNVKAVL
+263 KDYSNVKAVL
-273 SCTAIESI
+273 SCTTIESI

-316 YVDKNGDLTKYNYV
+316 YVDENGELTKYNYV

-345 RYEDAVLNQ
+345 RYEDVILNQ
-354 GNAGDYDYTEEVV
+354 GNAGDYDYEKEVI

-375 YTTFDWS
+375 YTTFEWS

-425 NGVEKASVQ
+425 NGVEKSSVQ
-434 LVAYGKTSELAPGEK
+434 LVAYGKTKELAPGER
-449 ETVTC
+449 ETVSC

-466 NGAETYIF
+466 NNAKTYIF
-474 DAGDYYITAAQNA
+474 DAGDYYITAAKNA
-487 HVAINNILTA
+487 HDAINNIITVKA
-497 KSEVGTNNT
+497 ESAAEASAINGNT
-506 VSVEDSQETEAVDSE
+506 EL
-521 DTTDVE
+521 
-527 TSEEEDTADNE
+527 
-538 EVADNAEVETS
+538 VAIYTPE
-549 IELATAGG
+549 
-557 LSAEE
+557 
-562 ATTGGNADFVSVYI
+562 
-576 PDNTDTDVTTYA
+576 NTDTDFTTYA
-588 TDSYSGVAITNQLQ
+588 TDSYSGVEITNQLQ
-602 DCKADVTYLT
+602 DCKADVVYLS
-612 RSDWEGTFPTHDGEA
+612 RSDWEGTFPTHDGEP

-641 DGVSYTY
+641 DGASYTY
-648 VKTASDELIAELD
+648 VKEASPELITELD
-661 SFSSGTDVDP
+661 SFSSGTDIDP

-686 LTLID
+686 LKLID
-691 MRGLDFNDPLWDD
+691 LRGRDFDDPLWDD
-704 LLDELA
+704 LLDELT

-717 IGVSGYGIEYIASVE
+717 VGVSGYGIEYIDSVE
-732 KPFNIDADTAAGLI
+732 KPFNIDADTAAGLF

-794 IHRTPYSGRN
+794 LHRTPFSGRN

-817 VASREIYGAASKG
+817 VASREVYGAASKG

-866 EIYLVPFEMCMKVGD
+866 ELYLVPFEMCMKAGD
-881 VTLNYVEKQEDGT
+881 VTLNYVEKQEDGS
-894 YVNATKSIRA
+894 YANASKQIRA

-935 AFNGIVMTDNANTGV
+935 SFDGIVMTDNANTGV

-977 DENDPATYY
+977 DKNDPATYY
-986 YARQAMHRTL
+986 YARQAMHRVL

-1008 MPGSKIKDGMRTTDK
+1008 MPGSHIKDGLRTTEK
-1023 VKMAIDIIFGL
+1023 IRLAIDVIFGL
-1034 LIVLEIYKIFR
+1034 LILLEAYRIFR
-1045 LFKPTKKKLA
+1045 LFKPTQKKLA
-1055 KLQAKAEKK
+1055 KMQAKAKKK
-1064 AQKKLKKA
+1064 AARKAAKA

>member
-1 MSKVRKIVGTTIRS
+1 MSKARKIVETTIRS
-15 ILIILFAVIIA
+15 ILIIVFAVIIA

-35 ARMADSY
+35 ARMMDSMI
-42 LGGINTKIDN
+42 GGINTKIDN
-52 SKVDTTG
+52 SDVDTTG
-59 LDLEYNKPDYTTDS
+59 LDLEYNKADYTTDN
-73 IKEVEASLH
+73 IGEAESALH

-92 LSNEGVLPMAQ
+92 LSNEGILPMAQ

-118 ANDSMTGGRKLTQIF
+118 ASDSMMGGRNLTQIF
-133 ENAGVS
+133 EDAGAK

-153 EYGLSAG
+153 EYGLSSG
-160 SISFGDA
+160 SVSFGDA

-175 PLSVLQENTEV
+175 PLSVLQENAEV
-186 MDSVKNTV
+186 MESVKNTV

-207 DMPRSMYNHAKSE
+207 DMPRSMYNHAESE

-263 KDYKNVKAVL
+263 KDYTNIKAVL
-273 SCTAIESI
+273 SSTTIEAI

-298 FAADAS
+298 FVADAS

-316 YVDKNGDLTKYNYV
+316 YVDENGELTKYNYV

-375 YTTFDWS
+375 YTTFAWS
-382 DMQTTW
+382 NMQTNW

-466 NGAETYIF
+466 NGAQTYIF
-474 DAGDYYITAAQNA
+474 DAGDYYITAAANA
-487 HVAINNILTA
+487 HAAINNILAA
-497 KSEVGTNNT
+497 KSEKPAQKA
-506 VSVEDSQETEAVDSE
+506 DLDSE
-521 DTTDVE
+521 E
-527 TSEEEDTADNE
+527 TADNE
-538 EVADNAEVETS
+538 ESATQEEAES
-549 IELATAGG
+549 KIELLTAGG

-562 ATTGGNADFVSVYI
+562 ATTGGNAEFVSVYT
-576 PDNTDTDVTTYA
+576 PDNTDADVTTYA
-588 TDSYSGVAITNQLQ
+588 TDSYSGVEITNQLQ

-612 RSDWEGTFPTHDGEA
+612 RSDWEGTFPTHDGTP

-648 VKTASDELIAELD
+648 VKTASDDLIAELD
-661 SFSSGTDVDP
+661 SFSSGTDVAP
-671 ATLADTQIVYGADNG
+671 ETLADTQIVYGADNG
-686 LTLID
+686 LTLIN
-691 MRGLDFNDPLWDD
+691 MRGLDFDDPLWDD
-704 LLDELA
+704 LLDELT

-717 IGVSGYGIEYIASVE
+717 IGVSGYGIEYIDSVE
-732 KPFNIDADTAAGLI
+732 KPFNIDADTAAGLL

-763 WNLELASEYGE
+763 WNLDLASEYGTM
-774 IIGNEGLLGGADGW
+774 IGNEGLLGGADGW

-804 GEYYSEDAYLSGA
+804 GEYYSEDAFLSGA
-817 VASREIYGAASKG
+817 VASREVYGAASKG

-881 VTLNYVEKQEDGT
+881 VTLNYVEKQEDGS
-894 YVNATKSIRA
+894 YANASKSIRA

-935 AFNGIVMTDNANTGV
+935 AFDGIVMTDNANTGV

-963 VKLTSLPASARYDF
+963 VKLTSLPASARYNF

-986 YARQAMHRTL
+986 YARQAMHHTL
-996 YTIANSKSMNGA
+996 YTIANCKAMNGA
-1008 MPGSKIKDGMRTTDK
+1008 MPGSQIKDGMRISDK
-1023 VKMAIDIIFGL
+1023 IKLAIDIIFGL
-1034 LIVLEIYKIFR
+1034 LIVLEVYRIFR
-1045 LFKPTKKKLA
+1045 LFRPTKKKLA

-1064 AQKKLKKA
+1064 AQKKQM

>member
-1 MSKVRKIVGTTIRS
+1 MSKARKIIGTTIRS
-15 ILIILFAVIIA
+15 VLIILFAVIIA
-26 AVNSILPNY
+26 AVNIILPNY
-35 ARMADSY
+35 ARMMDSMI
-42 LGGINTKIDN
+42 GGINTQIDN
-52 SKVDTTG
+52 SDVDTTG
-59 LDLEYNKPDYTTDS
+59 LDLAYNKADYTTDS
-73 IKEVEASLH
+73 IKEAEAALH
-82 QQIADEGTVL
+82 QQIVDEGTVL
-92 LSNEGVLPMAQ
+92 LSNEGILPMAQ

-118 ANDSMTGGRKLTQIF
+118 ASDSMLGGRNLTQIF
-133 ENAGVS
+133 EDTGAK

-153 EYGLSAG
+153 EYGLSSG

-167 EDFAINEV
+167 EDFAIHEV

-207 DMPRSMYNHAKSE
+207 DMPRSMYNHAESE

-239 YLNDNFDNVI
+239 YLNNNFDNVI

-263 KDYKNVKAVL
+263 KDYENVKAVL

-316 YVDKNGDLTKYNYV
+316 YVDENGELTKYNYV

-382 DMQTTW
+382 NMQTNW
-388 SGDECTVTV
+388 SDDECTVTV

-474 DAGDYYITAAQNA
+474 DAGDYYITAAENA
-487 HVAINNILTA
+487 HAAINNILAA
-497 KSEVGTNNT
+497 KSE
-506 VSVEDSQETEAVDSE
+506 EPAQK
-521 DTTDVE
+521 
-527 TSEEEDTADNE
+527 TADNE
-538 EVADNAEVETS
+538 ESATQEEADNK
-549 IELATAGG
+549 IELLTAGG
-557 LSAEE
+557 LSTEA
-562 ATTGGNADFVSVYI
+562 ATTGGNADFVSVYT

-588 TDSYSGVAITNQLQ
+588 TDSYSGVTITNQLQ

-648 VKTASDELIAELD
+648 VKTASDDLIAELD

-671 ATLADTQIVYGADNG
+671 ETLADTQIVYGADNG
-686 LTLID
+686 LKLID
-691 MRGLDFNDPLWDD
+691 MRGLDFDDPLWDD
-704 LLDELA
+704 LLDELT

-717 IGVSGYGIEYIASVE
+717 IGVSGYGIEYIDSVE

-763 WNLELASEYGE
+763 WNLDLASEYGTM
-774 IIGNEGLLGGADGW
+774 IGNEGLLGGADGW

-804 GEYYSEDAYLSGA
+804 GEYYSEDAFLSGA
-817 VASREIYGAASKG
+817 VASREVYGASSKG

-881 VTLNYVEKQEDGT
+881 VTLNYVEKQEDGS
-894 YVNATKSIRA
+894 YANASKFIRA

-935 AFNGIVMTDNANTGV
+935 AFDGIVMTDNANTGV

-977 DENDPATYY
+977 DKNDPATYY
-986 YARQAMHRTL
+986 YARQAMHRVL

-1008 MPGSKIKDGMRTTDK
+1008 MPGSRIKDGMRISDK
-1023 VKMAIDIIFGL
+1023 IKLAIDVIFGL
-1034 LIVLEIYKIFR
+1034 LIVLEVYKIFR
-1045 LFKPTKKKLA
+1045 LFRPTKKKLA

-1064 AQKKLKKA
+1064 AQKKQM

>member
-1 MSKVRKIVGTTIRS
+1 MSKVRKVVGTTIRS

-26 AVNSILPNY
+26 AVNMILPNY
-35 ARMADSY
+35 ARMADSV

-52 SKVDTTG
+52 SDIDTSG
-59 LDLEYNKPDYTTDS
+59 LDLEYNKADYT
-73 IKEVEASLH
+73 KENIGEAEAALH

-92 LSNEGVLPMAQ
+92 LSNDGILPMAK

-118 ANDSMTGGRKLTQIF
+118 ASDSMLGGRKLTQIF
-133 ENAGVS
+133 ENAGVK
-139 INTTLMDFYSEQSK
+139 INSTLMDFYTEQSK
-153 EYGLSAG
+153 TYGLSSG

-175 PLSVLQENTEV
+175 PLSVLQENTDV
-186 MDSVKNTV
+186 LDSAKNTV

-207 DMPRSMYNHAKSE
+207 DMPRSMYNHAESA

-239 YLNDNFDNVI
+239 YLNDHFDNVI
-249 LVTNSNAALELGWV
+249 LVTNSNAALELDWV
-263 KDYKNVKAVL
+263 KDYSNVKAVL
-273 SCTAIESI
+273 SCTTIESI

-316 YVDKNGDLTKYNYV
+316 YVDENGELTKYNYV

-345 RYEDAVLNQ
+345 RYEDVILNQ
-354 GNAGDYDYTEEVV
+354 GNAGDYDYEKEVV

-375 YTTFDWS
+375 YTTFEWS

-425 NGVEKASVQ
+425 NGVEKSSVQ
-434 LVAYGKTSELAPGEK
+434 LVAYGKTKELAPGER
-449 ETVTC
+449 ETVSC

-466 NGAETYIF
+466 NNAKTYIF
-474 DAGDYYITAAQNA
+474 DAGDYYITAAKNA
-487 HVAINNILTA
+487 HDAINNIITVKA
-497 KSEVGTNNT
+497 ESAAEASAINGNT
-506 VSVEDSQETEAVDSE
+506 EL
-521 DTTDVE
+521 
-527 TSEEEDTADNE
+527 
-538 EVADNAEVETS
+538 VAIYTPE
-549 IELATAGG
+549 
-557 LSAEE
+557 
-562 ATTGGNADFVSVYI
+562 
-576 PDNTDTDVTTYA
+576 NTDTDFTTYA
-588 TDSYSGVAITNQLQ
+588 TDSYSGVEITNQLQ
-602 DCKADVTYLT
+602 DCKADVVYLS
-612 RSDWEGTFPTHDGEA
+612 RSDWEGTFPTHDGEP

-641 DGVSYTY
+641 DGASYTY
-648 VKTASDELIAELD
+648 VKEASPELITELD
-661 SFSSGTDVDP
+661 SFSSGTDIDP

-686 LTLID
+686 LKLID
-691 MRGLDFNDPLWDD
+691 LRGRDFDDPLWDD
-704 LLDELA
+704 LLDELT

-717 IGVSGYGIEYIASVE
+717 VGVSGYGIEYIDSVE

-774 IIGNEGLLGGADGW
+774 MIGNEGLLGGADGW

-817 VASREIYGAASKG
+817 VASREVYGAASKG

-866 EIYLVPFEMCMKVGD
+866 ELYLVPFEMCMKAGD
-881 VTLNYVEKQEDGT
+881 VTLNYVEKQEDGS
-894 YVNATKSIRA
+894 YANASKQIRA

-935 AFNGIVMTDNANTGV
+935 SFDGIVMTDNANTGV

-977 DENDPATYY
+977 DKNDPATYY
-986 YARQAMHRTL
+986 YARQAMHRVL

-1008 MPGSKIKDGMRTTDK
+1008 MPGSHIKDGLRTTEK
-1023 VKMAIDIIFGL
+1023 IRLAINVIFGL
-1034 LIVLEIYKIFR
+1034 LILLEVYRIFR
-1045 LFKPTKKKLA
+1045 LFKPTQKKLA
-1055 KLQAKAEKK
+1055 KMQAKAKKK
-1064 AQKKLKKA
+1064 AARKAAKA

>member
-1 MSKVRKIVGTTIRS
+1 MSKARKIVGTTIRS
-15 ILIILFAVIIA
+15 ILIIVFAVIIA

-35 ARMADSY
+35 ARMMDSMI
-42 LGGINTKIDN
+42 GGINTKIDN
-52 SKVDTTG
+52 SDVDTTG
-59 LDLEYNKPDYTTDS
+59 LDLEYNKADYTTDN
-73 IKEVEASLH
+73 IGEAESALH

-92 LSNEGVLPMAQ
+92 LSNEGILPMAQ

-118 ANDSMTGGRKLTQIF
+118 ASDSMMGGRNLTQIF
-133 ENAGVS
+133 ENAGAK

-153 EYGLSAG
+153 EYGLSSG
-160 SISFGDA
+160 SVSFGDA

-175 PLSVLQENTEV
+175 PLSVLQENAEV
-186 MDSVKNTV
+186 MESVKNTV

-207 DMPRSMYNHAKSE
+207 DMPRSMYNHAESE

-263 KDYKNVKAVL
+263 KDYTNIKAVL
-273 SCTAIESI
+273 SSTTIEAV

-316 YVDKNGDLTKYNYV
+316 YVDENGELTKYNYV

-382 DMQTTW
+382 NMQTTW
-388 SGDECTVTV
+388 SGDECIVTV

-474 DAGDYYITAAQNA
+474 DAGDYYITAAANA
-487 HVAINNILTA
+487 HAAINNILAA
-497 KSEVGTNNT
+497 KSEKPAQKA
-506 VSVEDSQETEAVDSE
+506 DLDSE
-521 DTTDVE
+521 E
-527 TSEEEDTADNE
+527 TADNE
-538 EVADNAEVETS
+538 ESATQEEAES
-549 IELATAGG
+549 KIELLTAGG

-562 ATTGGNADFVSVYI
+562 ATTGGNADFVSVYT

-588 TDSYSGVAITNQLQ
+588 TDSYSGVTITNQLQ

-648 VKTASDELIAELD
+648 VKTASDDLIAELD
-661 SFSSGTDVDP
+661 SFSSGTDVAP
-671 ATLADTQIVYGADNG
+671 ETLADTQIVYGADNG
-686 LTLID
+686 LTLIN
-691 MRGLDFNDPLWDD
+691 MRGLDFDDPLWDD
-704 LLDELA
+704 LLDELT

-717 IGVSGYGIEYIASVE
+717 IGVSGYGIEYIDSVE

-763 WNLELASEYGE
+763 WNLDLASEYGTM
-774 IIGNEGLLGGADGW
+774 IGNEGLLGGADGW

-804 GEYYSEDAYLSGA
+804 GEYYSEDAFLSGA
-817 VASREIYGAASKG
+817 VASREVYGAASKG

-881 VTLNYVEKQEDGT
+881 VTLNYVEKQEDGS
-894 YVNATKSIRA
+894 YANASKSIRA

-935 AFNGIVMTDNANTGV
+935 AFDGIVMTDNANTGV

-963 VKLTSLPASARYDF
+963 VKLTTLPASARYNF

-986 YARQAMHRTL
+986 YARQAMHHTL
-996 YTIANSKSMNGA
+996 YTIANCKAMNGA
-1008 MPGSKIKDGMRTTDK
+1008 MPGSHIKDGTRISTTIMRVVT
-1023 VKMAIDIIFGL
+1023 ILFGL
-1034 LIVLEIYKIFR
+1034 LIILEVYKIFR
-1045 LFKPTKKKLA
+1045 LFKPTQKKLA

-1064 AQKKLKKA
+1064 AQKKQS

>member
-1 MSKVRKIVGTTIRS
+1 MSKARKIIGTTIRS
-15 ILIILFAVIIA
+15 VLIILFAVIIA
-26 AVNSILPNY
+26 VVNTILPNY
-35 ARMADSY
+35 ARMMDSMI
-42 LGGINTKIDN
+42 GGINTQIDN
-52 SKVDTTG
+52 SDVDTTG
-59 LDLEYNKPDYTTDS
+59 LDLTYNEADYTTDS
-73 IKEVEASLH
+73 IKEAEAALH

-92 LSNEGVLPMAQ
+92 LSNEGILPMAQ

-118 ANDSMTGGRKLTQIF
+118 ASDSMLGGRNLTQIF
-133 ENAGVS
+133 EDAGAK

-153 EYGLSAG
+153 EYGLSSG

-167 EDFAINEV
+167 EDFAIHEV

-207 DMPRSMYNHAKSE
+207 DMPRSMYNHAESE

-239 YLNDNFDNVI
+239 YLNDNFDN
-249 LVTNSNAALELGWV
+249 AALELGWV
-263 KDYKNVKAVL
+263 KDYENVKAVL

-316 YVDKNGDLTKYNYV
+316 YVDENGELTKYNYV

-382 DMQTTW
+382 NMQTTW

-474 DAGDYYITAAQNA
+474 DAGDYYITAAANA
-487 HVAINNILTA
+487 HAAINNILAA
-497 KSEVGTNNT
+497 KSEKPA
-506 VSVEDSQETEAVDSE
+506 QK
-521 DTTDVE
+521 
-527 TSEEEDTADNE
+527 
-538 EVADNAEVETS
+538 AE
-549 IELATAGG
+549 
-557 LSAEE
+557 
-562 ATTGGNADFVSVYI
+562 FVSVYT

-588 TDSYSGVAITNQLQ
+588 TDSYSGVTITNQLQ

-648 VKTASDELIAELD
+648 VKTASDDLIAELD
-661 SFSSGTDVDP
+661 SFSSGTDVAP
-671 ATLADTQIVYGADNG
+671 ETLADTQIVYGADNG
-686 LTLID
+686 LTLIN
-691 MRGLDFNDPLWDD
+691 MRGLDFDDSLWDD
-704 LLDELA
+704 LLDELT

-717 IGVSGYGIEYIASVE
+717 IGVSGYGIEYIDSVE
-732 KPFNIDADTAAGLI
+732 KPFNIDADTAAGLL

-763 WNLELASEYGE
+763 WNLDLASEYGTM
-774 IIGNEGLLGGADGW
+774 IGNEGLLGGADGW

-804 GEYYSEDAYLSGA
+804 GEYYSEDAFLSGA
-817 VASREIYGAASKG
+817 VASREVYGAASKG

-836 HFAFNDQENHRGD
+836 HFALNDQETNRCA
-849 RDGQFSVATW
+849 FLLTYS
-859 FNEQSAR
+859 NEQAIR
-866 EIYLVPFEMCMKVGD
+866 EIYLKPFELCIK
-881 VTLNYVEKQEDGT
+881 NFDGT
-894 YVNATKSIRA
+894 QIA
-904 SQGVMT
+904 VMS
-910 SFNRAGATWAGG
+910 SFNWIGTVPACSNEDT
-922 DYGLITGILRNEW
+922 LTTILRNEW
-935 AFNGIVMTDNANTGV
+935 GFRGMVITDYDGSYGYMITDHCVRTGNDLMLGFSSQASNQLTNTESATLNNA
-950 FMDGYQMTEAGAD
+950 
-963 VKLTSLPASARYDF
+963 LRTSCK
-977 DENDPATYY
+977 NI
-986 YARQAMHRTL
+986 M
-996 YTIANSKSMNGA
+996 YTIANSGYYTN
-1008 MPGSKIKDGMRTTDK
+1008 TTDDSGMSNMTK
-1023 VKMAIDIIFGL
+1023 LFVTIDVVTVLLVVLCMAL
-1034 LIVLEIYKIFR
+1034 VIVRYR
-1045 LFKPTKKKLA
+1045 KKH
-1055 KLQAKAEKK
+1055 AKAAAEVTPEEKK
-1064 AQKKLKKA
+1064 EE